1 MIKLLHVDDDVDILE
16 IARMSLELS
25 GDIEVVQCASGEAA
39 LRTVKEFTPD
49 VFLLDVMMPGLSG
62 PQVLEKMREMPG
74 LKNVPAIFMTAR
86 ATGVEQQELFDLGAK
101 KVISKPFDPMTLSE
115 QIKTVLKLT
124 T

>member
-1 MIKLLHVDDDVDILE
+1 MIKLLHVDDDADILE

-25 GDIEVVQCASGEAA
+25 GDIEVVQCASGEDA

-49 VFLLDVMMPGLSG
+49 VFLLDVMMPGMSG

-86 ATGVEQQELFDLGAK
+86 ANSAEQQELFDLGAK
-101 KVISKPFDPMTLSE
+101 K
-115 QIKTVLKLT
+115 
-124 T
+124 